1 MSTALGISKIQIK
14 TIMRYYLLPTRNGTI
29 IFLMEKS
36 VLIRLWINRNSHTL
50 LVKCKMCRL

>member
-1 MSTALGISKIQIK
+1 MSTVLGISKIQIK
-14 TIMRYYLLPTRNGTI
+14 TIIRYYLLPTRNGTI

-50 LVKCKMCRL
+50 LVKCKM